1 MKKILL
7 YTFLFCLV
15 FSAIAG
21 EVPTWEES
29 KPVEKNEEYVDWDR
43 SFPLDNTCIF
53 KPSQKTWNVVK
64 QSFVGDKLSF
74 ITTDMEFEIRY
85 GRYKY
90 DPNCGDEYEMK
101 WAISAYYSQK
111 YGDYILYYYNNIDEF
126 IKKENSGKLIPVK
139 KEFYRIA
146 RKLHPDKY
154 FFHREY
160 EKELQIS
167 CICVAFLFVLLILL
181 LIRKIICR
189 VFRMCRNLLLVFF
202 SKENYFKTCILIFGF
217 IITACM
223 VIVAA
228 HFL

>member
-29 KPVEKNEEYVDWDR
+29 TPVPVPTWEESTPIENRLYSPTKKNFQALR
-43 SFPLDNTCIF
+43 NAFG
-53 KPSQKTWNVVK
+53 
-64 QSFVGDKLSF
+64 GDPLSF
-74 ITTDMEFEIRY
+74 IDDPQIKADLEFATERMENPETER
-85 GRYKY
+85 K
-90 DPNCGDEYEMK
+90 K
-101 WAISAYYSQK
+101 WALAAYFAQMRKDEIQFCHANMDTLLEQFYGKKISVDEAYNDRAVAFGLRERDK
-111 YGDYILYYYNNIDEF
+111 GF
-126 IKKENSGKLIPVK
+126 WENP
-139 KEFYRIA
+139 F
-146 RKLHPDKY
+146 
-154 FFHREY
+154 
-160 EKELQIS
+160 S

-223 VIVAA
+223 VIIAA

>member
-29 KPVEKNEEYVDWDR
+29 TPVPVPTWEESTPIENRLYSPTKKNFQALR
-43 SFPLDNTCIF
+43 NAFG
-53 KPSQKTWNVVK
+53 
-64 QSFVGDKLSF
+64 GDPLSF
-74 ITTDMEFEIRY
+74 IDDPQIKADLEFATGRMENPETER
-85 GRYKY
+85 K
-90 DPNCGDEYEMK
+90 K
-101 WAISAYYSQK
+101 WALAAYYSQK

-223 VIVAA
+223 VIIAA

>member
-29 KPVEKNEEYVDWDR
+29 TPVPVPTWEESTPIENRLYSPTKKNFQALR
-43 SFPLDNTCIF
+43 NAFG
-53 KPSQKTWNVVK
+53 
-64 QSFVGDKLSF
+64 GDPLSF
-74 ITTDMEFEIRY
+74 IDDPQIKADLDFATEGMENPETER
-85 GRYKY
+85 K
-90 DPNCGDEYEMK
+90 K
-101 WAISAYYSQK
+101 WALAAYFAQM
-111 YGDYILYYYNNIDEF
+111 GIDEIQF
-126 IKKENSGKLIPVK
+126 CHANMDTLLEQFYGKKISVDEAYND
-139 KEFYRIA
+139 IA
-146 RKLHPDKY
+146 VAFGLRERDKY
-154 FFHREY
+154 FFYREY

-223 VIVAA
+223 VIIAA